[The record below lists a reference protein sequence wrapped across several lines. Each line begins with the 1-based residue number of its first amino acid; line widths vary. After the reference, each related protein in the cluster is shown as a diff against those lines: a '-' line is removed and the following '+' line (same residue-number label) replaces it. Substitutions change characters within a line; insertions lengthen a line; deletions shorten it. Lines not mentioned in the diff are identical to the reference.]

1 MAVTKIDLRRR
12 KAPDVGELSERVI
25 VCTTVERPDEDVS
38 TIVNRPGVFACHARI
53 INLRPEQILDYKAVF
68 GTEHAP
74 PTVAITIRFPPDVK
88 VDLNHWVFC
97 RNEYGSTWYK
107 VRSTEDL
114 GNVHRFLTMNCSIDT
129 VDDVRSDP
137 ATQAS
142 PPSFE
147 TPDL

>member
-12 KAPDVGELSERVI
+12 KAPDVGELRETVI
-25 VCTTVERPDEDVS
+25 VCTTVERPDLNVS
-38 TIVNRPGVFACHARI
+38 TIVNRPGVFRCHARI
-53 INLRPEQILDYKAVF
+53 MSLKAEQIMDYKAVF

-88 VDLNHWVFC
+88 IDLNHWVYC
-97 RNEYGSTWYK
+97 DDGIAKTWYK
-107 VRSTEDL
+107 VRSVEDL
-114 GNVHRFLTMNCSIDT
+114 GNVKRFLTLNCSIDV

-137 ATQAS
+137 ATQES
-142 PPSFE
+142 PPAFE